1 MDRRYKWALFI
12 TVLGFA
18 VSVITVLNLSASLG
32 LLIAPAVSLGTIYWL
47 GRRAVRDKQNINKVI
62 HENTQVNS
70 PTVAPNHE
78 EKTIEP
84 SSQEIMDPFWGPL
97 LEYTHVIQETVISEG
112 QKNTLDNEI
121 VDKVLSLLSRVT
133 RLIPQLK
140 ELNDSGVNHNIQRLV
155 FKDLNGAINPFLKL
169 SGEGKRLNRRLL
181 LDGIKDINSKL
192 SSYVETIEQKD
203 LIELQTR
210 MDLIQKRYRSTD

>member
-1 MDRRYKWALFI
+1 MSKRFRVSIMILMVGFLLSLFTSSLVPEFISLCIPTAFALGPI
-12 TVLGFA
+12 YL
-18 VSVITVLNLSASLG
+18 LS
-32 LLIAPAVSLGTIYWL
+32 
-47 GRRAVRDKQNINKVI
+47 REKKD
-62 HENTQVNS
+62 HNTQKSLDSNPQLIDLDTRIQKEDARS
-70 PTVAPNHE
+70 P
-78 EKTIEP
+78 
-84 SSQEIMDPFWGPL
+84 QEHDPFWGPF
-97 LEYTHVIQETVISEG
+97 LEYTYVIQETIISEG
-112 QKNTLDNEI
+112 QKNMLDNEI
-121 VDKVLSLLSRVT
+121 VDKVLSLLSRIT

-192 SSYVETIEQKD
+192 SIYVETIEQKD

-210 MDLIQKRYRSTD
+210 MDLIQQRYRSTD